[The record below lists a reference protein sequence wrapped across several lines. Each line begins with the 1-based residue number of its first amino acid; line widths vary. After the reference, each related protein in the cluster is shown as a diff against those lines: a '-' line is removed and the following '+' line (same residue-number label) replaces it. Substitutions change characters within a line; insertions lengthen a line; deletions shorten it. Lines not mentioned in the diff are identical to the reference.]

1 MNNFIPQTS
10 LFIGII
16 PALIILYIGLKGYEG
31 HFKDKLIF
39 LTFIVGIIIGFISAV
54 VELLTGRTGEI
65 GLIFYIILFPVLEQL
80 SKTIVLNLGRFQ
92 EKQET
97 TIYGLSLGLGFGSVF
112 TPAAIIMGN
121 FQEINVA
128 FIAAIIGSFGIILF
142 HAATGAI
149 IGYGVYSHKLSTYLT
164 FAILLQIP
172 ITTVI
177 GVTNLFT
184 ISYLQISLVIYGI
197 IVYWYATKK
206 IMPRILQESQRRKRT
221 QKEIDIKGK

>member
-16 PALIILYIGLKGYEG
+16 PALIILYIGLKDYEG
-31 HFKDKLIF
+31 HFKDKIIF

-54 VELLTGRTGEI
+54 IEI
-65 GLIFYIILFPVLEQL
+65 FTRDVGLIIYIILFPVLEQL

-97 TIYGLSLGLGFGSVF
+97 TIYGFSLGLGFGSVF
-112 TPAAIIMGN
+112 TPAAIILGN

-128 FIAAIIGSFGIILF
+128 FIAAIVGSFGIILF

-164 FAILLQIP
+164 FTILLQIP
-172 ITTVI
+172 ITAVI
-177 GVTNLFT
+177 GVTNLFS
-184 ISYLQISLVIYGI
+184 IGYLQISLVAYGI
-197 IVYWYATKK
+197 VVFWYAIKK
-206 IMPRILQESQRRKRT
+206 IMPRILEESQRRKRT
-221 QKEIDIKGK
+221 QKETNIKGK

>member
-54 VELLTGRTGEI
+54 IELFTTREI
-65 GLIFYIILFPVLEQL
+65 GLIIYIILFPVLEQL

-121 FQEINVA
+121 FQEINFA

-177 GVTNLFT
+177 GVTNLFS
-184 ISYLQISLVIYGI
+184 ISYLQISLVVYGI

-206 IMPRILQESQRRKRT
+206 IMPRILEESQRRKRT
-221 QKEIDIKGK
+221 KKEIDIKGK

>member
-31 HFKDKLIF
+31 YFKDKLIF

-54 VELLTGRTGEI
+54 IELFTRDI
-65 GLIFYIILFPVLEQL
+65 GLILYIILFPVLEQL
-80 SKTIVLNLGRFQ
+80 FKTIVLNLGRFQ
-92 EKQET
+92 EKQDT
-97 TIYGLSLGLGFGSVF
+97 TIYGFSLGLGFGSVF

-121 FQEINVA
+121 FNEIDIA
-128 FIAAIIGSFGIILF
+128 FIAAIIGSFGMILF

-164 FAILLQIP
+164 SAILLQIP
-172 ITTVI
+172 ITTLI
-177 GVTNLFT
+177 GVTNLFS
-184 ISYLQISLVIYGI
+184 ISYFQIILVVYGI

-221 QKEIDIKGK
+221 QKEIDIKSK

>member
-31 HFKDKLIF
+31 HFKDKTIF
-39 LTFIVGIIIGFISAV
+39 LTFIVGIILGFIAAV
-54 VELLTGRTGEI
+54 IELFTRGI
-65 GLIFYIILFPVLEQL
+65 GLIIYIILFPVLEQL

-121 FQEINVA
+121 FQEINIA
-128 FIAAIIGSFGIILF
+128 FIAAIVGSFGIILF
-142 HAATGAI
+142 HAASGAI
-149 IGYGVYSHKLSTYLT
+149 IGYGVYTHKLSTYLT

-177 GVTNLFT
+177 GVTNLFN
-184 ISYLQISLVIYGI
+184 ISYLQISIVIYGA
-197 IVYWYATKK
+197 IVYWYAIKK

>member
-31 HFKDKLIF
+31 YYKEKLIF

-54 VELLTGRTGEI
+54 IELFTRDI
-65 GLIFYIILFPVLEQL
+65 GLIIYIILFPVLEQL
-80 SKTIVLNLGRFQ
+80 FKTIVLNLGRFQ

-121 FQEINVA
+121 FQEINIA

-142 HAATGAI
+142 HAATGAL

-164 FAILLQIP
+164 SAILLQIP

-177 GVTNLFT
+177 GVTNIFN
-184 ISYLQISLVIYGI
+184 ISYLQISLVVYGI
-197 IVYWYATKK
+197 IIYWYVAKK
-206 IMPRILQESQRRKRT
+206 IMPRILKESQRRKRT
-221 QKEIDIKGK
+221 QKNIDIKSK

>member
-1 MNNFIPQTS
+1 MNTFIPQTS

-54 VELLTGRTGEI
+54 IELFTTRGI
-65 GLIFYIILFPVLEQL
+65 GLIIYIILFPVLEQL

-149 IGYGVYSHKLSTYLT
+149 IGYGVYSHKLTTYLT

-172 ITTVI
+172 ITTLI

-184 ISYLQISLVIYGI
+184 ISYLQISIVVYGI

>member
-1 MNNFIPQTS
+1 MNTFIPQTS

-39 LTFIVGIIIGFISAV
+39 STFIVGIIIGFISAV
-54 VELLTGRTGEI
+54 IELFTTSGI
-65 GLIFYIILFPVLEQL
+65 GLIIYIILFPVLEQL

-149 IGYGVYSHKLSTYLT
+149 IGYGVYSHKLTTYLT
-164 FAILLQIP
+164 FAIHLQIP
-172 ITTVI
+172 ITTLI

-184 ISYLQISLVIYGI
+184 ISYLQISIVVYGI

-221 QKEIDIKGK
+221 QKETDIKSK

>member
-10 LFIGII
+10 LFLGII

-31 HFKDKLIF
+31 YFKDKLIF

-54 VELLTGRTGEI
+54 IELFTRDI
-65 GLIFYIILFPVLEQL
+65 GLIIYIILYPVLEQL
-80 SKTIVLNLGRFQ
+80 FKTIVLNLGRFQ

-97 TIYGLSLGLGFGSVF
+97 TIYGFSLGLGFGSVF

-121 FQEINVA
+121 FTEINVA
-128 FIAAIIGSFGIILF
+128 FIAAIIGSLGIILF
-142 HAATGAI
+142 QAATGVI

-177 GVTNLFT
+177 GVTNLFS
-184 ISYLQISLVIYGI
+184 ISYVQISLVVYGI
-197 IVYWYATKK
+197 IVYWFATKK
-206 IMPRILQESQRRKRT
+206 IMPRILEESQRRKRT
-221 QKEIDIKGK
+221 QKEINIKSK

>member
-31 HFKDKLIF
+31 YFKDKLIF

-54 VELLTGRTGEI
+54 IELFTRDI
-65 GLIFYIILFPVLEQL
+65 GLIMYIILFPVLEQL
-80 SKTIVLNLGRFQ
+80 FKTIVLNLGRFQ
-92 EKQET
+92 EKQDT
-97 TIYGLSLGLGFGSVF
+97 TIYGFSLGLGFGSVF

-128 FIAAIIGSFGIILF
+128 FIAAIVGSFGIILV

-149 IGYGVYSHKLSTYLT
+149 IGYGVYSHKLPTHLT

-177 GVTNLFT
+177 GVTNLFS
-184 ISYLQISLVIYGI
+184 ISYHQISLVVYGI
-197 IVYWYATKK
+197 IMYWYATKK
-206 IMPRILQESQRRKRT
+206 IMPRILKESQRRKRT
-221 QKEIDIKGK
+221 QKEIDIKSK

>member
-31 HFKDKLIF
+31 YFKDKLIF
-39 LTFIVGIIIGFISAV
+39 LTFIVGIILGFISAV
-54 VELLTGRTGEI
+54 IELFTRDI
-65 GLIFYIILFPVLEQL
+65 GLITYIILFPVLEQL

-128 FIAAIIGSFGIILF
+128 FIAAIVGSFGIILV

-149 IGYGVYSHKLSTYLT
+149 IGYGVYSQKLPTHLT

-177 GVTNLFT
+177 GVTNLFS
-184 ISYLQISLVIYGI
+184 ISYLQISLVVYGI
-197 IVYWYATKK
+197 IMYWYATKK
-206 IMPRILQESQRRKRT
+206 IMPRILKESQRRKRT
-221 QKEIDIKGK
+221 QKEIDIKSK

>member
-54 VELLTGRTGEI
+54 IELFTRGI
-65 GLIFYIILFPVLEQL
+65 GLILYIILFPVLEQL

-121 FQEINVA
+121 FQEINLA

-149 IGYGVYSHKLSTYLT
+149 IGYGVYSYKLSTYLT
-164 FAILLQIP
+164 LAILLQIP

-177 GVTNLFT
+177 GVTNLLS
-184 ISYLQISLVIYGI
+184 ISYFQISLVIYGI

-206 IMPRILQESQRRKRT
+206 IMPRILEESQRRKRT
-221 QKEIDIKGK
+221 QKEINIKSK

>member
-54 VELLTGRTGEI
+54 IELFTRDVGI
-65 GLIFYIILFPVLEQL
+65 IIYIILFPVLEQL
-80 SKTIVLNLGRFQ
+80 FKTIVLNLGRFQ

-121 FQEINVA
+121 FQEINIA

-142 HAATGAI
+142 HAATGAL

-177 GVTNLFT
+177 GITNLFS
-184 ISYLQISLVIYGI
+184 ISYLQISLVVYGI

-221 QKEIDIKGK
+221 QKEIDIKSK

>member
-1 MNNFIPQTS
+1 MNYFIPQTS

-54 VELLTGRTGEI
+54 IELFTTEI
-65 GLIFYIILFPVLEQL
+65 PLIIYIILFPVLEQL
-80 SKTIVLNLGRFQ
+80 SKTIVLNIGRFQ

-177 GVTNLFT
+177 GVTNLFS
-184 ISYLQISLVIYGI
+184 ISYLQISLVVYGI

-221 QKEIDIKGK
+221 QKETDIKSK

>member
-54 VELLTGRTGEI
+54 IELLTRDV
-65 GLIFYIILFPVLEQL
+65 GLIIYIVLFPVLEQL

-177 GVTNLFT
+177 GVTNLLS
-184 ISYLQISLVIYGI
+184 ISYLQISLVVYGI
-197 IVYWYATKK
+197 IVYWYVIKK

-221 QKEIDIKGK
+221 QKETDIKGK

>member
-1 MNNFIPQTS
+1 MNTFIPQTS

-16 PALIILYIGLKGYEG
+16 PALIILYLGLKGYEG

-54 VELLTGRTGEI
+54 IELFTRDI
-65 GLIFYIILFPVLEQL
+65 GLITYIILFPVLEQL

-149 IGYGVYSHKLSTYLT
+149 IGYGVYSHKLTTYLT

-172 ITTVI
+172 ITTLI

-184 ISYLQISLVIYGI
+184 ISYLQISIVVYGI

-221 QKEIDIKGK
+221 QKETDIKSK

>member
-54 VELLTGRTGEI
+54 IELFTRDV
-65 GLIFYIILFPVLEQL
+65 GLITYIILFPVLEQL

-97 TIYGLSLGLGFGSVF
+97 TIYGFSLGLGFGSVF
-112 TPAAIIMGN
+112 TPASIILGN

-149 IGYGVYSHKLSTYLT
+149 IGYGVYSHKLTTYLT

-172 ITTVI
+172 ITTLI

-184 ISYLQISLVIYGI
+184 ISYLQISIVVYGI

>member
-1 MNNFIPQTS
+1 MNTFIPQTS

-54 VELLTGRTGEI
+54 IELFTTRGI
-65 GLIFYIILFPVLEQL
+65 GLIIYIILFPVLEQL

-149 IGYGVYSHKLSTYLT
+149 IGYGVYSHKLTTYLT

-172 ITTVI
+172 ITTLI

-184 ISYLQISLVIYGI
+184 ISYLQISIVVYGI

-221 QKEIDIKGK
+221 QKEIDIKSK

>member
-16 PALIILYIGLKGYEG
+16 PALIILYLGLKGYEG

-54 VELLTGRTGEI
+54 IELFTRGI
-65 GLIFYIILFPVLEQL
+65 GLIIYIILFPILEQL
-80 SKTIVLNLGRFQ
+80 SKTIVLNIGRFQ

-164 FAILLQIP
+164 LAILLQIP

-177 GVTNLFT
+177 GVTNLFS
-184 ISYLQISLVIYGI
+184 ISYLQISLVVYGI

-206 IMPRILQESQRRKRT
+206 IMPRILEESQRRKRT
-221 QKEIDIKGK
+221 QKEIDIKSK

>member
-54 VELLTGRTGEI
+54 IELLTRDI
-65 GLIFYIILFPVLEQL
+65 GLIIYIILFPVLEQL

-121 FQEINVA
+121 FQEINIA

-164 FAILLQIP
+164 FVILLQIP

-177 GVTNLFT
+177 GVTNLFS
-184 ISYLQISLVIYGI
+184 ISYIQISLVVYGI

-206 IMPRILQESQRRKRT
+206 IMPRILQESHRRKRT
-221 QKEIDIKGK
+221 QKEIDIKSK